1 MPEKQS
7 EKWNSGF
14 GFLLACIGSAV
25 GMGNIWRFPY
35 VAGENGGGG
44 FLVPFLIIVASFGF
58 LLMLL
63 EFAIGR
69 KYKSSIVT
77 GMANISKKFRW
88 IGAFIA
94 VVAFSILSFYLV
106 ILGWVLSF
114 FVSNLGQSFLDFQQ
128 YSQTFFP
135 VVSFVAILF
144 VTYLIINRG
153 IASGIELFNKVGI
166 LCLIAILIPLM
177 VYATTLPNAD
187 KGIAYFLNP
196 DFSKITEP
204 NTWSIAL
211 GQAFFSLSL
220 GSGSLLTYSSY
231 LRGKHSMTRSS
242 GIIIFSNTAIS
253 IIAGLMIF
261 SFVFSYRL
269 DPEAGIP
276 LIFEV
281 LPTIFSNIYIGYII
295 GSVFFFLLLI
305 AGLTSALGMFQ
316 VPNASLQDTFKI
328 SNKKSSRIVSLGL
341 LAVGLPSALSY
352 SPINLNIFGT
362 PFLDGMDYIFGTYG
376 IVISELLF
384 VVAVTWVVDKT
395 KILEHINTN
404 SSLKIP
410 ESAISF
416 IKFGAPVAS
425 IVVILTSMF
434 V

>member
-295 GSVFFFLLLI
+295 GSVF
-305 AGLTSALGMFQ
+305 
-316 VPNASLQDTFKI
+316 
-328 SNKKSSRIVSLGL
+328 
-341 LAVGLPSALSY
+341 
-352 SPINLNIFGT
+352 
-362 PFLDGMDYIFGTYG
+362 
-376 IVISELLF
+376 
-384 VVAVTWVVDKT
+384 
-395 KILEHINTN
+395 
-404 SSLKIP
+404 
-410 ESAISF
+410 SF
-416 IKFGAPVAS
+416 CY
-425 IVVILTSMF
+425 
-434 V
+434 